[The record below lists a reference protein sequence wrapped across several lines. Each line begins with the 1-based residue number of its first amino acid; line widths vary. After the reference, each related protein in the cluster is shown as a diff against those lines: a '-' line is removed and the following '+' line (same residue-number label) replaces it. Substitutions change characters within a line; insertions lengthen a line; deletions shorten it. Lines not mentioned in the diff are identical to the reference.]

1 MRKYIVLIVLCTL
14 SLLKT
19 EAQVQP
25 KDSIWNYNFGYDF
38 DKGAFLKDM
47 EAFKGDLQSLDF
59 PDFSSF
65 NYEFYDSIFKYYKM
79 DTAGLS
85 KLKNF
90 AFADSEKLKELREM
104 SENFKVDTAL
114 FGKFKNFK
122 IDTTGFRRFRGLK
135 VDTSNFRVFRGMQK
149 PRVFNYKNKG
159 NDISQKTPDRIEK
172 KTFSNITKVNF
183 EHQYGN
189 IVVQESPS
197 KQVDLEIQY
206 FDTNGKKA
214 IANIV
219 SANNT
224 LTVKTINT
232 GSNSGR
238 INYVISVP
246 KNTALDVNLKHGN
259 IVMDNYQGAFSSN
272 LAYSNLKAGS
282 FMNAKPVIRGSYG
295 NVKIDNVQDITINAS
310 YTNVKIDNVNKMEL
324 SGRYNN
330 YKIDKV
336 KDIVNKSE
344 ISGSF
349 KIGSIDK
356 IDGDMKYVNMVIDNL
371 TSSFSSNCD
380 YSNIKINN
388 VSPRLVNI
396 NINGRYSDVVLTIP
410 ENVSASFNVD
420 LKNGNFNV
428 DKRHAIKYTEQSG
441 NARQVIKK
449 GQIGLKKPTAVISIS
464 NSYADVKIK

>member
-1 MRKYIVLIVLCTL
+1 MRKYIVLTVLCAL
-14 SLLKT
+14 SLLK
-19 EAQVQP
+19 AGAMMQP
-25 KDSIWNYNFGYDF
+25 EDSIWNYNFSCDF
-38 DKGAFLKDM
+38 DKGALLKDM
-47 EAFKGDLQSLDF
+47 ETLKADLKNLDF
-59 PDFSSF
+59 NF
-65 NYEFYDSIFKYYKM
+65 NYEFNDSVFKYYKM
-79 DTAGLS
+79 DTAGFS

-90 AFADSEKLKELREM
+90 AFTDSEKLKELREM
-104 SENFKVDTAL
+104 SKNFKVDTAL
-114 FGKFKNFK
+114 FSKFKNFK
-122 IDTTGFRRFRGLK
+122 IDTTGFHRFRGFK
-135 VDTSNFRVFRGMQK
+135 VDTSNFRIFRGMQK
-149 PRVFNYKNKG
+149 PRVFTYKNKR

-172 KTFSNITKVNF
+172 KTYSNITKVNF

-189 IVVQESPS
+189 IIVEESRS
-197 KQVDLEIQY
+197 KQVGLEIQY
-206 FDTNGKKA
+206 FDTDGKKA

-224 LTVKTINT
+224 LTVKTMNA

-246 KNTALDVNLKHGN
+246 KNTTLDVNLKHGN

-272 LAYSNLKAGS
+272 LTYSNLRAGS
-282 FMNAKPVIRGSYG
+282 FIDSKPLIQGRYG
-295 NVKIDNVQDITINAS
+295 NVMIDDVQDIAIDAS
-310 YTNVKIDNVNKMEL
+310 YTNVKIDNANKMEL
-324 SGRYNN
+324 SGKYNY
-330 YKIDKV
+330 YKIDNV

-356 IDGDMKYVNMVIDNL
+356 IDGDMKYMNMVIDNL

-410 ENVSASFNVD
+410 KNISASFNVD

-428 DKRHAIKYTEQSG
+428 DKRHIIKYTEQSG
-441 NARQVIKK
+441 SAGQVIKK
-449 GQIGLKKPTAVISIS
+449 GQIGSKKPTAIIKIS